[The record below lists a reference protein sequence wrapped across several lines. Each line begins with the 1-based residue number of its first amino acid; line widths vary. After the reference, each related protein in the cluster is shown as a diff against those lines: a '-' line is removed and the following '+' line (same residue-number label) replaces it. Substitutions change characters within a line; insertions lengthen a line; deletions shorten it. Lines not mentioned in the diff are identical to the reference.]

1 MASHNL
7 AAAKRLRK
15 ELQSLERSSLLED
28 DVYLRPSSDSILQW
42 TALLKGP
49 PDTPYEGGRFEAEIL
64 LPEDY
69 PMSPPKILM
78 KSKIYHPNI
87 DKLGRICLDILK
99 SNWTPVLQLKS
110 VLLSLQSLLS
120 SPDEKDFLNIEVA
133 EKWKK
138 DPEGAKAIA
147 KEWTKL
153 YAS

>member
-1 MASHNL
+1 ML
-7 AAAKRLRK
+7 EK
-15 ELQSLERSSLLED
+15 EKVEGI
-28 DVYLRPSSDSILQW
+28 DVYPNPNNFRHFDVRIL
-42 TALLKGP
+42 GP